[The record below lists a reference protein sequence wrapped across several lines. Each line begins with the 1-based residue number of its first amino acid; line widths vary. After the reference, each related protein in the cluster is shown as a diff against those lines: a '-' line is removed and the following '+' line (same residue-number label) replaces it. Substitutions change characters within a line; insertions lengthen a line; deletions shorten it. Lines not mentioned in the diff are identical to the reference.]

1 MRSQFHTRA
10 ADQVHA
16 ALIEEIV
23 AGRLTPGSM
32 LSETALGERFDVSR
46 TPVREALHRLQVE
59 GLAER
64 GPRRVFIVRRMDV
77 VALRALFEAVGE
89 LEALVAA
96 MAAQRMSLNERRKLM
111 DLLREGEKQTGDL
124 AAYGETDA
132 RFHAAISAG
141 CHNPV
146 LSATLADLTLRT
158 LPWRSVQLSIRQVCM
173 EASQAEHQAICEA
186 IMARDAEAAARVMRA
201 HMARVVATIS
211 EALCEANR

>member
-124 AAYGETDA
+124 AAYRETDA

-158 LPWRSVQLSIRQVCM
+158 LPWRSVPFSIRQVCM